1 MIPRA
6 TRSALL
12 NRGDT
17 TVVQRSKTSSVDL
30 LERFASEERIALHVE
45 CSRVSFATSASKRLD
60 SVTDLHIDKS
70 RVLEQRFPAC
80 TRQATGD
87 STSPQVDFPAHLLR
101 HVDAVGNVRELQDA
115 SRPQYPPNLL

>member
-1 MIPRA
+1 MAAYIECA
-6 TRSALL
+6 SLL
-12 NRGDT
+12 FAFG
-17 TVVQRSKTSSVDL
+17 
-30 LERFASEERIALHVE
+30 ASEGVDG
-45 CSRVSFATSASKRLD
+45 CSDDDVFESD
-60 SVTDLHIDKS
+60 G
-70 RVLEQRFPAC
+70 LEEGLPAC